1 MRHGP
6 VVKLKMT
13 RTALVV
19 VLVVPLVVVVA
30 VVVAVDVAPDV
41 NPISSLAHRMLLRLR
56 RTQR

>member
-6 VVKLKMT
+6 VVKLKMI

-19 VLVVPLVVVVA
+19 VLVVPLV